1 MDVLDYNRLIS
12 FFPCIPSYERLPLPR
27 DARILTITHVTQT
40 KSQTAPRKSPRQT
53 AKGSSRMLTFWKWFF
68 GICFAGAASGILLAI
83 FIFAFIYRQLPPIDT
98 LADYRPRVPLRVWS
112 ADGKLIGEFGEER
125 RDFVR
130 LTEIPDH
137 VKNAILAAEDDGFY
151 QHPGIEITGIM
162 RAAFTNILTGR
173 RGQGGST
180 ITQQVARNFFL
191 SSERTYTRKLYE
203 IAMSFKIEQTLT
215 KDQILEIYL
224 NQIYLGQRAYGFQS
238 AARTYFG
245 RSLDQISVG
254 EAATLAGLPVA
265 PSAYN
270 PIVNPTRAT
279 MRKNYVL
286 RRMLEL
292 GYIDELT
299 YETEKAQP
307 MQTRRIAT
315 QQELVASN
323 MSEESVTAK
332 YAAELARMLVYD
344 IFKDETY
351 SRGIN
356 VYTTIDMKAQK
367 TAVDALRRQL
377 IAYDRKYGYRGPEA
391 YVELGSKET
400 QPKVITQALAKTT
413 ASPFM
418 VAAVVIEADPKK
430 ITAALSANEI
440 VTLDADSLKF
450 ARKHLGKVRKAYVGK
465 ELKPGA
471 IIRVMR
477 SADGK
482 HWTLAQVPQVEAAFV
497 AGDFNTGAVRALVGG
512 FDFNLNMF
520 NHVTQAWRQPGS
532 SFKPFIYSAALD
544 KGFST
549 TTIINDAP
557 IRIDPKLTGNKLWEP
572 KNYEGRFDGPMP
584 LRRGLEKSKNLI
596 SIRIMQAITPE
607 YAQEYVR
614 KFGFPADKH
623 PANLPMALGAGS
635 VTPWQMLGAYTVFAN
650 GGYRV
655 QPYLIERV
663 TDVDGRT
670 LMRTTNR
677 TAGDESIRAIDD
689 RNAFIMHSL
698 LHGVAT
704 HGTAARATRA
714 LKRADIGGKTGTT
727 NDSHDAWFCGY
738 AGNLVGV
745 TWMGYDTPKPLGSRE
760 TGGGLALPIWIDFMK
775 PMLKNTP
782 EYVRVMPPSVIT
794 SGDEVF
800 YREPVNGGQISGL
813 SDLMSS
819 SEDPTADLVRNQIF

>member
-1 MDVLDYNRLIS
+1 M
-12 FFPCIPSYERLPLPR
+12 
-27 DARILTITHVTQT
+27 TQT
-40 KSQTAPRKSPRQT
+40 KRKTPPARKPIS
-53 AKGSSRMLTFWKWFF
+53 KGSKTATFFKWFL
-68 GICFAGAASGILLAI
+68 GICLASAASGILLAI
-83 FIFAFIYRQLPPIDT
+83 FVFAFIYRQLPPIDT
-98 LADYRPRVPLRVWS
+98 VADYRPCVPLRVWS

-130 LTEIPDH
+130 LTEIPAH
-137 VKNAILAAEDDGFY
+137 VKHAILAAEDDGFY
-151 QHPGIEITGIM
+151 EHPGIEITGIL
-162 RAAFTNILTGR
+162 RAAFANFVTGR

-224 NQIYLGQRAYGFQS
+224 NQIYLGQRSYGFQS

-286 RRMLEL
+286 RRMFDL

-307 MQTRRIAT
+307 MVTRRVAT
-315 QQELVASN
+315 QQEMVAAN
-323 MSEESVTAK
+323 MNEESITAK

-344 IFKDETY
+344 IFKEETY

-356 VYTTIDMKAQK
+356 VYTTIDMAAQK
-367 TAVDALRRQL
+367 TAVDAVRRQL
-377 IAYDRKYGYRGPEA
+377 ISYDRKYGYRGPEN
-391 YVELGSKET
+391 YVDISDASKRPAT
-400 QPKVITQALAKTT
+400 IRTALEKTT
-413 ASPFM
+413 TSPFM
-418 VAAVVIEADPKK
+418 LPAVVIEATHKK
-430 ITAALSANEI
+430 LTAAISANKT
-440 VTLDADSLKF
+440 VTLDAASLKF
-450 ARKHLGKVRKAYVGK
+450 ARRHLGKVSKSYQDKA
-465 ELKPGA
+465 LKPGA

-477 SADGK
+477 STDGK
-482 HWTLAQVPQVEAAFV
+482 QWTLAQVPRVEAAFV

-544 KGFST
+544 KGFT
-549 TTIINDAP
+549 PATIINDAP
-557 IRIDPKLTGNKLWEP
+557 ISIDPKLTGNKIWEP

-607 YAQEYVR
+607 YAQEFVR
-614 KFGFPADKH
+614 KFGFPPEKQ

-635 VTPWQMLGAYTVFAN
+635 VTPWQMLGGYAVFAN

-670 LMRTTNR
+670 LMRATNR

-689 RNAFIMHSL
+689 RNAYIMHSL
-698 LHGVAT
+698 LNGVAT
-704 HGTAARATRA
+704 HGTAARATKA
-714 LKRADIGGKTGTT
+714 LKRTDIGGKTGTT

-738 AGNLVGV
+738 AGNLVAI

-775 PMLKNTP
+775 TTLKDTP
-782 EYVRVMPPSVIT
+782 EYTRPMPETVVESH
-794 SGDEVF
+794 GELF
-800 YREPVNGGQISGL
+800 YRDPVNDADF

-819 SEDPTADLVRNQIF
+819 SENETTELVKDQIF

>member
-1 MDVLDYNRLIS
+1 M
-12 FFPCIPSYERLPLPR
+12 
-27 DARILTITHVTQT
+27 TQT
-40 KSQTAPRKSPRQT
+40 KTTPSAPKKVRRPSPRRSG
-53 AKGSSRMLTFWKWFF
+53 AAAFFKWFF
-68 GICFAGAASGILLAI
+68 GIAAAGAASAVLLAV
-83 FIFAFIYRQLPPIDT
+83 FVFAFIYRQLPPIDT
-98 LADYRPRVPLRVWS
+98 LSDYRPRVPLRIWS
-112 ADGKLIGEFGEER
+112 ADGQLMGEFGEER
-125 RDFVR
+125 RDFIR
-130 LTEIPDH
+130 LKDVPAH
-137 VKNAILAAEDDGFY
+137 VKHAILAAEDAGFY
-151 QHPGIEITGIM
+151 DHPGIEITGIA
-162 RAAFTNILTGR
+162 RAAFINLLTGR

-215 KDQILEIYL
+215 KDEILEIYL

-245 RSLDQISVG
+245 RSLDQLSVG
-254 EAATLAGLPVA
+254 EAATIAGLPVA

-286 RRMLEL
+286 RRMLDL

-299 YETEKAQP
+299 YTTEKAQP
-307 MQTRRIAT
+307 MQTRRVAT
-315 QQELVASN
+315 AQDLITANISD
-323 MSEESVTAK
+323 ESAPAK
-332 YAAELARMLVYD
+332 YASELVRMLVYD

-356 VYTTIDMKAQK
+356 VYTTISMADQRA
-367 TAVDALRRQL
+367 AVDAVRRHL
-377 IAYDRKYGYRGPEA
+377 IAYDRKYGYRGPEK
-391 YVELGSKET
+391 YIELGTGDARAKS
-400 QPKVITQALAKTT
+400 IRIALEGTA

-418 VAAVVIEADPKK
+418 VAAVVIEAGPKK
-430 ITAALSANEI
+430 LTAAISPNEI
-440 VTLDADSLKF
+440 VTLDAESLKF
-450 ARKHLGKVRKAYVGK
+450 GRHHLGKVAKKYEA
-465 ELKPGA
+465 EALKPGA
-471 IIRVMR
+471 VIRVMR
-477 SADGK
+477 AKNGTD
-482 HWTLAQVPQVEAAFV
+482 WTLAQVPRVEAAFV

-544 KGFST
+544 KGFT
-549 TTIINDAP
+549 TTTVINDAP
-557 IRIDPKLTGNKLWEP
+557 ISIDPKYTGNKLWEP

-584 LRRGLEKSKNLI
+584 LRKALEKSKNLV
-596 SIRIMQAITPE
+596 SIRVMQAIGPR
-607 YAQEYVR
+607 YAQEFVR

-670 LMRTTNR
+670 LMRATNR

-689 RNAFIMHSL
+689 RNAYIMHSL

-704 HGTAARATRA
+704 EGTAARATRM
-714 LKRADIGGKTGTT
+714 LKRGDIGGKTGTT

-738 AGNLVGV
+738 AGNQVAV

-760 TGGGLALPIWIDFMK
+760 TGGGLSLPIWIDYMK
-775 PMLKNTP
+775 TALADTP
-782 EYVRVMPPSVIT
+782 EYTRVQPSSVVEIN
-794 SGDEVF
+794 GEVF
-800 YREPVNGGQISGL
+800 YRDPVRGGAVGDL
-813 SDLMSS
+813 DAGASDSDAS
-819 SEDPTADLVRNQIF
+819 DLVRNQIF

>member
-1 MDVLDYNRLIS
+1 M
-12 FFPCIPSYERLPLPR
+12 
-27 DARILTITHVTQT
+27 TQT
-40 KSQTAPRKSPRQT
+40 KRTTAARKKPARKSPR
-53 AKGSSRMLTFWKWFF
+53 AGSVLAWLF
-68 GICFAGAASGILLAI
+68 GIAAAGIASGVLLAV
-83 FIFAFIYRQLPPIDT
+83 FVFAFIYRQLPPIDT

-130 LTEIPDH
+130 LSEVPDH
-137 VKNAILAAEDDGFY
+137 VKHAILAAEDDGFY
-151 QHPGIEITGIM
+151 EHPGIEITGII
-162 RAAFTNILTGR
+162 RAALSNVLTGR

-203 IAMSFKIEQTLT
+203 IAMSFKIEKTLT
-215 KDQILEIYL
+215 KDQILEIYM

-245 RSLDQISVG
+245 RSLDQISIG

-286 RRMLEL
+286 GRMRDL

-307 MQTRRIAT
+307 MQPRRVAT
-315 QQELVASN
+315 QQEIVTSN
-323 MSEESVTAK
+323 LSEEFVTAK

-344 IFKDETY
+344 VFKEETY
-351 SRGIN
+351 SRGLN
-356 VYTTIDMKAQK
+356 VYTTIDMGAQK
-367 TAVDALRRQL
+367 TAVDAVRRQL
-377 IAYDRKYGYRGPEA
+377 ISYDRKYGYRGPES
-391 YVELGSKET
+391 YIDLGPADKHAEN
-400 QPKVITQALAKTT
+400 IRAAIAKTT

-418 VAAVVIEADPKK
+418 VAAVVTEADPKVIK
-430 ITAALSANEI
+430 AALSANEI
-440 VTLDADSLKF
+440 VTLDAESLKF
-450 ARKHLGKVRKAYVGK
+450 GRRHLGKVSKQYQDSA
-465 ELKPGA
+465 LKPGA
-471 IIRVMR
+471 VIRVMR

-482 HWTLAQVPQVEAAFV
+482 HWTLAQVPRVEAAFV

-557 IRIDPKLTGNKLWEP
+557 ISIDPRLTGNKLWEP

-584 LRRGLEKSKNLI
+584 LRIGLEKSKNLV
-596 SIRIMQAITPE
+596 SIRVMQAIGPE
-607 YAQEYVR
+607 YAQEFVR
-614 KFGFPADKH
+614 KFGFQPDKH

-635 VTPWQMLGAYTVFAN
+635 VTPWQMLGGYTVFAN

-689 RNAFIMHSL
+689 RNAYIMQSL

-704 HGTAARATRA
+704 RGTAARASRM
-714 LKRADIGGKTGTT
+714 LKRGDIGGKTGTT
-727 NDSHDAWFCGY
+727 NNSHDAWFCGY
-738 AGNLVGV
+738 EGGLVAV
-745 TWMGYDTPKPLGSRE
+745 TWMGYDNPKPLGARE
-760 TGGGLALPIWIDFMK
+760 TGGGLALPVWIDFMK
-775 PMLKNTP
+775 AELKSVP
-782 EYVRVMPPSVIT
+782 EYTRVMPSSVVERD
-794 SGDEVF
+794 GEVF
-800 YREPVNGGQISGL
+800 YRDPVKGAAGAF
-813 SDLMSS
+813 SDLLMSGRDEA
-819 SEDPTADLVRNQIF
+819 SELVRDQIF

>member
-1 MDVLDYNRLIS
+1 M
-12 FFPCIPSYERLPLPR
+12 
-27 DARILTITHVTQT
+27 
-40 KSQTAPRKSPRQT
+40 
-53 AKGSSRMLTFWKWFF
+53 
-68 GICFAGAASGILLAI
+68 AGAASGILLAV
-83 FIFAFIYRQLPPIDT
+83 FVFAFIYRQLPPIDT
-98 LADYRPRVPLRVWS
+98 VADYRPCVPLRVWS

-130 LTEIPDH
+130 LTEIPAH
-137 VKNAILAAEDDGFY
+137 VKHAILAAEDDGFY
-151 QHPGIEITGIM
+151 EHPGIEITGIL
-162 RAAFTNILTGR
+162 RAAFANLVTGR

-224 NQIYLGQRAYGFQS
+224 NQIYLGQRSYGFQS
-238 AARTYFG
+238 AAHTYFG

-286 RRMLEL
+286 RRMFDL

-307 MQTRRIAT
+307 METRRVTT
-315 QQELVASN
+315 QQEMVAAN
-323 MSEESVTAK
+323 MSEESITAK

-344 IFKDETY
+344 IFKEETY

-356 VYTTIDMKAQK
+356 VYTTIDMAAQK
-367 TAVDALRRQL
+367 TAVDAVRRQL
-377 IAYDRKYGYRGPEA
+377 ISYDRKYGYRGPEG
-391 YVELGSKET
+391 YIDLSDVSKRPST
-400 QPKVITQALAKTT
+400 IRQALEKTT
-413 ASPFM
+413 TSPFM
-418 VAAVVIEADPKK
+418 LPAIVIEATPKG
-430 ITAALSANEI
+430 ITAAISANET
-440 VTLDADSLKF
+440 VTLDANSLKF
-450 ARKHLGKVRKAYVGK
+450 ARRHLGKVSKAYIDK
-465 ELKPGA
+465 ALKPGA

-477 SADGK
+477 SANGK
-482 HWTLAQVPQVEAAFV
+482 QWTLAQVPRVEAAFV

-544 KGFST
+544 KGFT
-549 TTIINDAP
+549 PATIINDAP
-557 IRIDPKLTGNKLWEP
+557 ISIDPKLTGNKIWAP

-607 YAQEYVR
+607 YAQEFVR
-614 KFGFPADKH
+614 KFGFPPEKQL
-623 PANLPMALGAGS
+623 ANLPMALGAGS
-635 VTPWQMLGAYTVFAN
+635 VTPWQMLGGYTVFAN

-670 LMRTTNR
+670 LMRATNR

-689 RNAFIMHSL
+689 RNAYIMHSL

-704 HGTAARATRA
+704 HGTAARATKMLGRT
-714 LKRADIGGKTGTT
+714 DIGGKTGTT

-738 AGNLVGV
+738 AGNLVAV

-775 PMLKNTP
+775 ATLKDTP
-782 EYVRVMPPSVIT
+782 NYMRQMPESVVESNGEY
-794 SGDEVF
+794 F
-800 YREPVNGGQISGL
+800 YRDPIHGADF

-819 SEDPTADLVRNQIF
+819 SENSTSELVRDQIF